1 MYTHCVIQFIDDKTT
16 WDVIIKATDAVEE
29 NEYDDEQ
36 IFFYGMSRDELLKA
50 CETGEVCEGEWVV
63 LAVGDTYDSL

>member
-1 MYTHCVIQFIDDKTT
+1 MYTHCVIQFIDDQTT

-50 CETGEVCEGEWVV
+50 WETGEVCEGEWVV
-63 LAVGDTYDSL
+63 LEVWDTYDSL